1 MLHIPTV
8 ASLLVAVPNPISN
21 KKLWEENLII
31 LFPYRKH
38 SINAFLQCLEIEG
51 FIDKI
56 KTADFNLLQDLVQK
70 LTDLQVPYNF
80 TMPSLTTWRGALQ
93 FSNEETFKIADLLNY
108 LKNNSWRE
116 IITLSQIPEFYRL
129 WAFFQKQ
136 DYQNAVIK
144 AKELLINSPQ
154 DEVVLYI
161 LGNSFFHLGEYLWT
175 VEFLESSLLFG
186 MTEAEDVRLLI
197 EQSRQK
203 LEEQA
208 QQLPL
213 SYWQTWAEKLILTK
227 EWKVLE
233 KLIDLVEKHVL
244 NFPKDDL
251 FYYRGLCCEYDFKKS
266 ILFFTQAIEINP
278 KHYFYTQRG
287 EVYLKLKKKKEAA
300 SDFRTAIQLN
310 EEDDQA
316 RQLLESINNK

>member
-8 ASLLVAVPNPISN
+8 ASLLVTVPNPPSN
-21 KKLWEENLII
+21 KKLWEENLTI
-31 LFPYRKH
+31 LFPYRKQLI
-38 SINAFLQCLEIEG
+38 SAFLQCLEIEG

-70 LTDLQVPYNF
+70 LTDLRVQYNF
-80 TMPSLTTWRGALQ
+80 AMPSLTAWRSALQ
-93 FSNEETFKIADLLNY
+93 LSNEETFKIADLLNY
-108 LKNNSWRE
+108 LQSNSWQE
-116 IITLSQIPEFYRL
+116 ILTLNHIPEFYKL
-129 WAFFQKQ
+129 WAFFQKK

-144 AKELLINSPQ
+144 AKELLINAPQ

-161 LGNSFFHLGEYLWT
+161 LGNSSFHLGEYLWA

-186 MTEAEDVRLLI
+186 MTEAEDIRFLI

-213 SYWQTWAEKLILTK
+213 SYWQTWAEKLIVTR

-233 KLIDLVEKHVL
+233 KLTDLVEKQVL
-244 NFPKDDL
+244 NFPKADL
-251 FYYRGLCCEYDFKKS
+251 FYYRGLCCEHDFKKS
-266 ILFFTQAIEINP
+266 ILFFTQAIDSNP

-300 SDFRTAIQLN
+300 SDFRIAIQLN

-316 RQLLESINNK
+316 RQLLESIDKK